1 MASETEMALALG
13 LVALQVLTYM
23 AIDRRTHAHALMV
36 STGFHRGASIP
47 VWHRRGLLQLAWM
60 GAVGMQL
67 GYMLMAGIGW
77 LMLGRSTSAEDLS
90 LVANLMAFTS
100 FGAVVA
106 WTVAMPFFWY
116 RRLTSL
122 LRQSQEH

>member
-1 MASETEMALALG
+1 
-13 LVALQVLTYM
+13 
-23 AIDRRTHAHALMV
+23 
-36 STGFHRGASIP
+36 
-47 VWHRRGLLQLAWM
+47 M

-67 GYMLMAGIGW
+67 GYMFMAGVGW
-77 LMLGRSTSAEDLS
+77 LMFGRNTTSEDLS
-90 LVANLMAFTS
+90 LVANLMAFAS

-122 LRQSQEH
+122 LRQAEAD